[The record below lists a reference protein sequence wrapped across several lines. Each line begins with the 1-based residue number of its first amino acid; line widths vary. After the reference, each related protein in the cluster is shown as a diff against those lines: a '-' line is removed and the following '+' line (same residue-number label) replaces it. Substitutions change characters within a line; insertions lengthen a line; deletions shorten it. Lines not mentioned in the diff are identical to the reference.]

1 MSGVKASRLPA
12 AERRADVLECACR
25 VFSNGSYRGTTT
37 AEIAREAGVTEPIL
51 YRHFDSK
58 RDLYIA
64 CLEESWA
71 RVRVLWEETVAGEPD
86 PSLWLGAMGRAFLES
101 AAHRPLMSNLWVQAL
116 AEASEDDEIRAYL
129 HSHLT
134 EVHDFAADVIRRSQA
149 AGGIP
154 ADRDADAEAWIFI
167 SLGLLSM
174 ADRSLGGLVEDRWL
188 GIIGSRRRWLAGKDI
203 TEDERKSWK
212 DLAAR

>member
-1 MSGVKASRLPA
+1 MTASRLPA
-12 AERRADVLECACR
+12 AERRAAVLECACR

-37 AEIAREAGVTEPIL
+37 AEIAKEAGVTEPIL
-51 YRHFDSK
+51 YRHFESK

-71 RVRVLWEETVAGEPD
+71 RVRALWEETVAAEPD
-86 PSLWLGAMGRAFLES
+86 SGLWLAAMGRAFLES

-116 AEASEDDEIRAYL
+116 AEASENEEIRSYL
-129 HSHLT
+129 SSHLT
-134 EVHDFAADVIRRSQA
+134 EVHDFAADVIRRAQG

-154 ADRDADAEAWIFI
+154 EERDADAEAWIFM

-174 ADRSLGGLVEDRWL
+174 ADRCLNGIVRDRWL
-188 GIIGSRRRWLAGKDI
+188 GIIGSRRVWLAGKDLSA
-203 TEDERKSWK
+203 DERETWK
-212 DLAAR
+212 DLATP